1 MREIESLI
9 EKSRK
14 YLNSAELLHKSGDFD
29 SSVSRSYYAMFF
41 AAEAVLL
48 TKSLEFSSHRGV
60 ISAFGRNFV
69 KEGIFPTEMGK
80 WLREAF
86 NKRQKGDYEF
96 ELAINQEEADQL
108 LQNAKIFVEKIVKH
122 LSKEGYQL

>member
-14 YLNSAELLHKSGDFD
+14 YLNSAELLNKSGDFD

-41 AAEAVLL
+41 TAEAVLL

-80 WLREAF
+80 W
-86 NKRQKGDYEF
+86 
-96 ELAINQEEADQL
+96 
-108 LQNAKIFVEKIVKH
+108 
-122 LSKEGYQL
+122 